1 MNWKPLKAGLL
12 AAAALVAAAVGAAAQ
27 DIPTIRLGRQTAAEE
42 NLWLMLAKPELAPQL
57 GKAYKI
63 EWSQWR
69 ASDMAFKAY
78 EAKEIDIATT
88 SANASIVASSKGLDF
103 KIIASIS
110 RESNDGAKTYFLVKT
125 NGGAAR
131 IADLKG
137 GTIGIVGYRTSI
149 ELWAR
154 EGLKSGGLNP
164 ERDVQWA
171 VVPFAIMAESIRANK
186 IATGGIPEMFAKGE
200 IAKGDLKVLFTS
212 KTGVP
217 FDEELIAMIANP
229 AFLAKNPAA
238 VRAFMADVVH
248 VTEIYTAD
256 IKAGRQAILDAKL
269 VQLPPAVYLNA
280 VEYKRDPLLKPSV
293 EILTKMQDNLVAS
306 GFQEKKTDIAK
317 LVDLTFVPA
326 K

>member
-1 MNWKPLKAGLL
+1 MNSKPLKAGLL
-12 AAAALVAAAVGAAAQ
+12 VAAALIAAAVGAAAQ

-57 GKAYKI
+57 GKTYKI

-78 EAKEIDIATT
+78 EANEIDIATT
-88 SANASIVASSKGLDF
+88 SANATIVAASKGLDF

-110 RESNDGAKTYFLVKT
+110 RESDKGAKTYFLVRADSSGK
-125 NGGAAR
+125 
-131 IADLKG
+131 IADIKG
-137 GTIGIVGYRTSI
+137 GTVGIVGYRTSI

-164 ERDVQWA
+164 DRDVKWA
-171 VVPFAIMAESIRANK
+171 VVPFAAMAESIRANK

-200 IAKGDLKVLFTS
+200 TAKGDLNVLFTS

-229 AFLAKNPAA
+229 AFLKKHPAA
-238 VRAFMADVVH
+238 VKAFMADLVQ
-248 VTEIYTAD
+248 VTKVYMSD

-269 VQLPPAVYLNA
+269 VQLPPAVYLNTA
-280 VEYKRDPLLKPSV
+280 EYVRDPQLKPSV
-293 EILTKMQDNLVAS
+293 DILTKMQDNLVAS
-306 GFQEKKTDIAK
+306 GFQEKKTDITK
-317 LVDLTFVPA
+317 LVDLSFVPSN
-326 K
+326 